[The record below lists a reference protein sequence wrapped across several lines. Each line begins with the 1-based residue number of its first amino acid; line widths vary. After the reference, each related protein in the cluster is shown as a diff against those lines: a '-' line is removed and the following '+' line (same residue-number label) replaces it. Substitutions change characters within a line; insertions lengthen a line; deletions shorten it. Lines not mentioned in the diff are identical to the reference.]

1 MPRFRLADMNTL
13 VVALAFCTF
22 AQGALA
28 AEPNCR
34 AIESTGSRL
43 ACYDVAYPPKQKDP
57 PAANNSAPRVEYKDP
72 LIAEDAR
79 IAAKLKN
86 ICRGC

>member
-1 MPRFRLADMNTL
+1 MKMLIL
-13 VVALAFCTF
+13 ALALGAF
-22 AQGALA
+22 AQNALA

-34 AIESTGSRL
+34 AIESTDSRL
-43 ACYDVAYPPKQKDP
+43 ACYDAAFPPKTKERPTVDK
-57 PAANNSAPRVEYKDP
+57 SAPRAEYKDP

-79 IAAKLKN
+79 IAAQLKN